1 MKRLGAEKARL
12 LREIQYCSEM
22 LQGSLVVLYRKCGK
36 KGCRC
41 ERGEKHGPAYYLSYK
56 EGGVTQMVYI
66 PVSRLGEVKKAMEAF
81 SRYWELGVKLS
92 RLNLEYMGLR
102 AIWEFVGRLDLSRYY
117 EDIEVIEGEAGRPA
131 LDPRLMISLWI
142 YAYSKGIGSAREVS
156 RLCEYDPASQWLTGM
171 EPINS
176 HTF

>member
-1 MKRLGAEKARL
+1 MKNLEVRKAGL
-12 LREIQYCSEM
+12 LSQIQGCSGM
-22 LQGSLVVLYRKCGK
+22 LQGSLVVLYRKCGR

-92 RLNLEYMGLR
+92 RLNLEQMGLR
-102 AIWEFVGRLDLSRYY
+102 KRGVR
-117 EDIEVIEGEAGRPA
+117 
-131 LDPRLMISLWI
+131 
-142 YAYSKGIGSAREVS
+142 
-156 RLCEYDPASQWLTGM
+156 
-171 EPINS
+171 
-176 HTF
+176 